1 VRDSVRSSRLPN
13 DVRVSDGAEEDR
25 RKVQADGFP
34 SRAADDGR
42 RSAARRRV
50 LLSAIIVDLG
60 ADGFVRCRLENVSD
74 GGACL
79 RLTQRRFLPPTF
91 WLVAITSG
99 LAYRAKIAWRS
110 DDRLGVSL
118 EDPGDLSDPANLLE
132 RRLRR
137 IWLIAR

>member
-1 VRDSVRSSRLPN
+1 MRDSVRSSRLPN

-60 ADGFVRCRLENVSD
+60 ADG
-74 GGACL
+74 
-79 RLTQRRFLPPTF
+79 
-91 WLVAITSG
+91 
-99 LAYRAKIAWRS
+99 
-110 DDRLGVSL
+110 
-118 EDPGDLSDPANLLE
+118 
-132 RRLRR
+132 RRLDFRPVS
-137 IWLIAR
+137 WKTSPTAAPV